1 MGAARALRI
10 VYRAYAAYPA
20 AHRLHILIRFL
31 TCPFTRV
38 LDDVPAG
45 ARLLEIGSGHAVFA
59 RLAVEERARQAIAVD
74 PDLRKSLLPSP
85 SPRVRKV
92 AGYDACVRGAF
103 DAVVIVDVAY
113 RLSNEEQ
120 RALFARGFAL
130 LRPGGTLLVKEM
142 DPSHRLKMTW
152 TRVQEW
158 LNEKLLGITLGTGV
172 VMLTRE
178 EIDGMLRGIGF
189 TDFRARAIDSGYL
202 HPHMLYTATKPT

>member
-10 VYRAYAAYPA
+10 VYRAYADYPA

-59 RLAVEERARQAIAVD
+59 RLAVEERAREAIAVD

-85 SPRVRKV
+85 SPKVRKL

-113 RLSNEEQ
+113 RLSGEEQ

-178 EIDGMLRGIGF
+178 EIAAMLRELGF